1 VFIQTN
7 PVTQEPPAIQLTYRG
22 QAYEVSATP
31 AVDAIATVETAT
43 FLGRPYARKQFT
55 VIQRHQAADLTYRGV
70 HYAR

>member
-1 VFIQTN
+1 M
-7 PVTQEPPAIQLTYRG
+7 QLTYRG

-43 FLGRPYARKQFT
+43 FMGRPYARKQFT
-55 VIQRHQAADLTYRGV
+55 VTQRHQAADLIYRGI